1 MLWAFDE
8 RVFNLLYLE
17 HAGVLRS
24 IALAFSL
31 VGGGWGIFIVVP
43 FLASAR
49 TRRVAAWL
57 IGTLLLAGVVV
68 FALKA
73 VVGRDRPFHVFVGLK
88 ALALDSPTD
97 HSFPS
102 GHAAGSFAF
111 ALFVARVALERR
123 VRHARAIALV
133 AVAFASCVA
142 VSRVVLGFH
151 FPLDVLAGEVTG
163 GTLGAIGAR
172 LYLRARARTHTP
184 DLIDAGE
191 LSESGGQT
199 APRIP

>member
-8 RVFNLLYLE
+8 LVFNLLYLA
-17 HAGVLRS
+17 HPGALR
-24 IALAFSL
+24 ALALGFSL
-31 VGGGWGIFIVVP
+31 IGGGWGIFFVVP
-43 FLASAR
+43 FLARRR

-68 FALKA
+68 FGAKA
-73 VVGRDRPFHVFVGLK
+73 AVGRDRPFHVFVGLK

-97 HSFPS
+97 NSFPS

-111 ALFVARVALERR
+111 ALFVTRVVLDRG
-123 VRHARAIALV
+123 VRHARTLAFA

-142 VSRVVLGFH
+142 VSRVMLGFH

-163 GTLGAIGAR
+163 GAIGAIGAR

-184 DLIDAGE
+184 DLIDEGE
-191 LSESGGQT
+191 LSE
-199 APRIP
+199 PRDLRGA

>member
-17 HAGVLRS
+17 HAGPLRA

-31 VGGGWGIFIVVP
+31 VGGGWGIFFVVP
-43 FLASAR
+43 FLAHAR

-57 IGTLLLAGVVV
+57 IGTLLLAGIVV
-68 FALKA
+68 FGAKA
-73 VVGRDRPFHVFVGLK
+73 AVGRDRPFHVFVGIK

-111 ALFVARVALERR
+111 ALFVTRVAFDRG
-123 VRHARAIALV
+123 VRHARALAFTV
-133 AVAFASCVA
+133 VAFASCVA
-142 VSRVVLGFH
+142 VSRVMLGFH

-163 GTLGAIGAR
+163 GAIGAIGAR
-172 LYLRARARTHTP
+172 LYVRARARTHTP
-184 DLIDAGE
+184 DLVDEGE
-191 LSESGGQT
+191 LGEAG
-199 APRIP
+199 ARRRA